1 MNKVSVAVL
10 GATGAQGGGLVRA
23 ALSDPAR
30 RFAPRAL
37 TRKPQSTAAQALA
50 RAGADVVAA
59 DLDDVDSL
67 AYAFAGVHGVFAVTN
82 FWEHH
87 SPEAEHR
94 QARNVAIAA
103 QRAGVKHVVW
113 STLEDTRD
121 AMALDDPRM
130 PVLMGRYKVPHM
142 DTKGE
147 ANAVFR
153 ELGVP
158 TTFLYTSFYWDNLI
172 HFGMAPQRGADG
184 DLVFTLPLG
193 DVRLPGIAASDI
205 GACALALF
213 AQGDRAIG
221 RDVGI
226 AGEHLGGA
234 EMAAALVRALGEPVR
249 YHAIGFAS
257 YAQLAFPGAAELANM
272 FQYKHDF
279 NDCYCASRP
288 VAATRALHPGLL
300 SFEGWLDR
308 HRAELPVPSNRT
320 STQP

>member
-1 MNKVSVAVL
+1 MNKISLAVL

-37 TRKPQSTAAQALA
+37 TRKPQSSAAQALA

-59 DLDDVDSL
+59 DLDDADSL
-67 AYAFAGVHGVFAVTN
+67 ADAFAGMHGVFAVTN
-82 FWEHH
+82 FWEHQ

-121 AMALDDPRM
+121 VMALDDPRM

-172 HFGMAPQRGADG
+172 HFGMAPQRHAAGE
-184 DLVFTLPLG
+184 LVFTLPLG
-193 DVRLPGIAASDI
+193 DAVLPGIAASDI

-213 AQGDRAIG
+213 AQGDQAIG

-226 AGEHLGGA
+226 AGEHLSGA
-234 EMAAALVRALGEPVR
+234 QMAAALGRALGEPVR

-257 YAQLAFPGAAELANM
+257 YAQLGFPGAPELANM

-279 NDCYCASRP
+279 NDRYLASRP
-288 VAATRALHPGLL
+288 VAATRALHPGLMN
-300 SFEGWLDR
+300 FDGWLER
-308 HRAELPVPSNRT
+308 HRSGLPVPAMVGAD
-320 STQP
+320 